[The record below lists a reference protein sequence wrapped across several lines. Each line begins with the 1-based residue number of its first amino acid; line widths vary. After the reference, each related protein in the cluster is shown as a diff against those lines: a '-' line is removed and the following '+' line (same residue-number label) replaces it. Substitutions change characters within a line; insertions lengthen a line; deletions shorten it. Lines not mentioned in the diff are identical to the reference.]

1 MSHKKLMRLVVT
13 GVLTAFVCAATMV
26 IKIPTPNGG
35 YVNIGDAMV
44 LLSAWALGPVYGFFA
59 AGVGSALADLFAGYG
74 TYVAG
79 TLVIKG
85 CMAVVAALL
94 LRKEN
99 TLFAVI
105 GAVIAEVI
113 MVGGYFLYESVLLG
127 YGMAAAASIPG
138 NLMQGAVSL
147 VLGVLL
153 YRGCRRRGLLD
164 MMK

>member
-1 MSHKKLMRLVVT
+1 MSHEKLMRLVVT
-13 GVLTAFVCAATMV
+13 GLMTAFVCAATMV

-44 LLSAWALGPVYGFFA
+44 LLSGWVLGPVYGLFA
-59 AGVGSALADLFAGYG
+59 AGIGSALADLFSGYG

-79 TLVIKG
+79 TFLVKG
-85 CMAVVAALL
+85 AMAVIAALL
-94 LRKEN
+94 LRKGG
-99 TLFAVI
+99 LAQLII
-105 GAVIAEVI
+105 GAVSAELV
-113 MVGGYFLYESVLLG
+113 MVGGYFLYESTLLG

-138 NLMQGAVSL
+138 NLMQGAAGA

-153 YRGCRRRGLLD
+153 YRACEKRGLLQ

>member
-1 MSHKKLMRLVVT
+1 MSHEKLMRLVVT
-13 GVLTAFVCAATMV
+13 SVLTAFVCAATMV

-44 LLSAWALGPVYGFFA
+44 LLSAWVLGPAYGFFA

-94 LRKEN
+94 VRKGG
-99 TLFAVI
+99 LVFAVV
-105 GAVIAEVI
+105 GGVLAEII
-113 MVGGYFLYESVLLG
+113 MVGGYFLYESTLLG
-127 YGMAAAASIPG
+127 YGMAAAASVPG
-138 NLMQGAVSL
+138 NLVQGTVSL

-153 YRGCRRRGLLD
+153 YRVCDRRGL
-164 MMK
+164 MKQLK

>member
-1 MSHKKLMRLVVT
+1 MSHEKLMRLVVT

-44 LLSAWALGPVYGFFA
+44 LLSAWILGPVYGFFA

-79 TLVIKG
+79 TLIIKG

-94 LRKEN
+94 LRKAS
-99 TLFAVI
+99 TLLAVI

-147 VLGVLL
+147 VLAVLL
-153 YRGCRRRGLLD
+153 YRVCQRRGLLD
-164 MMK
+164 MVK